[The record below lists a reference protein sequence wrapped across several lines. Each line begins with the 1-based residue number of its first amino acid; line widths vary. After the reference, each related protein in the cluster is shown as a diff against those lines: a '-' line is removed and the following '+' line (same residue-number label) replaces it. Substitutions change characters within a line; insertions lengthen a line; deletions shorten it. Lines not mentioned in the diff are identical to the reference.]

1 VSRPSEERRQSRRMR
16 LEGESDGALEIS
28 LDGSV
33 LDISVSGMAIETQ
46 GRLAPR
52 RPITLRLHHP
62 DEVVKIEGKVVWCFL
77 QGTRSDGH
85 GESRP
90 LYRAG
95 IQFENILQPAAKKL
109 ASFLASHAIV
119 SSETRLFGRFHV
131 PDDGGVD
138 MTSEAAFRV
147 LSQSERGLTVE
158 TMLAVEPRPG
168 TAVDIRFAVPVI
180 EGRAQV
186 ITSRRKL
193 PTDNSPFEIELE
205 WLALSD
211 ENRAALATLPSSP
224 SNGSGGPG

>member
-1 VSRPSEERRQSRRMR
+1 MR
-16 LEGESDGALEIS
+16 LEESDGALEIS

-62 DEVVKIEGKVVWCFL
+62 DEVVKIDGRVVWCFL
-77 QGTRSDGH
+77 QGTRTEGR

-90 LYRAG
+90 VYRAG

-138 MTSEAAFRV
+138 MTSEADFRV
-147 LSQSERGLTVE
+147 LTQSEGGLVVE
-158 TMLAVEPRPG
+158 TMLAVEPKPG
-168 TAVDIRFAVPVI
+168 TAVDLRFAEPLI
-180 EGRAQV
+180 HGRAQV
-186 ITSRRKL
+186 VTSRRKL
-193 PTDNSPFEIELE
+193 PTDNSPFEIELV
-205 WLALSD
+205 WLTLS
-211 ENRAALATLPSSP
+211 EESRAALAALPRP
-224 SNGSGGPG
+224 TTGSGGGPG

>member
-1 VSRPSEERRQSRRMR
+1 MR
-16 LEGESDGALEIS
+16 LDSCDGALEIS
-28 LDGSV
+28 LDGAV
-33 LDISVSGMAIETQ
+33 LDISVSGMAIEIQ

-62 DEVVKIEGKVVWCFL
+62 EEVVKIDGRVVWCFL
-77 QGTRSDGH
+77 QGTKNDGH

-138 MTSEAAFRV
+138 MTSEADFRV
-147 LSQSERGLTVE
+147 LTHSERGLTVE
-158 TMLAVEPRPG
+158 TMLALEPRPG
-168 TAVDIRFAVPVI
+168 TAVDLRFTEPDI
-180 EGRAQV
+180 HGRAQV
-186 ITSRRKL
+186 ISSRRQL

-205 WLALSD
+205 WLSLNEDSRMALA
-211 ENRAALATLPSSP
+211 EMQRAAA
-224 SNGSGGPG
+224 GGADGASGAGGNN

>member
-1 VSRPSEERRQSRRMR
+1 MR
-16 LEGESDGALEIS
+16 LEESDGALEMS
-28 LDGSV
+28 LDGTV

-62 DEVVKIEGKVVWCFL
+62 DEVVKIEGRVVWCFL
-77 QGTRSDGH
+77 QATRNDGH

-138 MTSEAAFRV
+138 MTSEADFRL
-147 LSQSERGLTVE
+147 LSHSESGLTVE
-158 TMLAVEPRPG
+158 TMLALEPKPG
-168 TAVDIRFAVPVI
+168 TAVDLRFSEPLI

-186 ITSRRKL
+186 VTIRRKL
-193 PTDNSPFEIELE
+193 PTDNSPFEIELS
-205 WLALSD
+205 WLSLSD
-211 ENRAALATLPSSP
+211 ESRNALAALRATPAG
-224 SNGSGGPG
+224 NGGGSSGG

>member
-1 VSRPSEERRQSRRMR
+1 MGRPSEERRLSRRMR
-16 LEGESDGALEIS
+16 LEESPGALEIS
-28 LDGSV
+28 LDGAV

-62 DEVVKIEGKVVWCFL
+62 DEVVKIDGRVVWCFL
-77 QGTRSDGH
+77 QGTRNDGK

-138 MTSEAAFRV
+138 MTSEADFRI
-147 LSQSERGLTVE
+147 LGQSDDGITVE
-158 TMLAVEPRPG
+158 TMLALEPKPG
-168 TAVDIRFAVPVI
+168 TAVDLRFSESVI
-180 EGRAQV
+180 HGRAQV
-186 ITSRRKL
+186 VSSRRLL
-193 PTDNSPFEIELE
+193 PTDNSPFEIELV

-211 ENRAALATLPSSP
+211 ENRAALAHLPR
-224 SNGSGGPG
+224 GSASGPGETG

>member
-1 VSRPSEERRQSRRMR
+1 MR
-16 LEGESDGALEIS
+16 LEESDGALEIS

-62 DEVVKIEGKVVWCFL
+62 DEVVKIDGRVVWCFL
-77 QGTRSDGH
+77 QGTRSAGY

-90 LYRAG
+90 VYRAG

-138 MTSEAAFRV
+138 MTSEADFRV
-147 LSQSERGLTVE
+147 VQQSESGIIVE
-158 TMLAVEPRPG
+158 TMLALEPKPG
-168 TAVDIRFAVPVI
+168 TAVDLRFVEPLVH
-180 EGRAQV
+180 GRAQV
-186 ITSRRKL
+186 VTSRRKL
-193 PTDNSPFEIELE
+193 PTDNSPFEIELV
-205 WLALSD
+205 WLTLSEESRVALAALP
-211 ENRAALATLPSSP
+211 RAAPGSSDD
-224 SNGSGGPG
+224 GPG